1 MSLWKPTTATKTA
14 LVWKSQRED
23 GWGEDYKNISVG
35 CLINRWYNKKEPGLF
50 ILKSS
55 VRLLIVWTSKTTPW
69 VCRVDA
75 LIICRGST
83 GQYTV
88 RYSTVQY
95 SVEAI
100 NLTEVSRAPSLHS
113 TQYNYS
119 LPRPWLMLYKQ
130 AIN

>member
-1 MSLWKPTTATKTA
+1 MKTHHRHQDCTR
-14 LVWKSQRED
+14 VKEPEGRW
-23 GWGEDYKNISVG
+23 VG
-35 CLINRWYNKKEPGLF
+35 ARLQKYFRCLINRWYNKKEPGLF